1 MQAQDSVLG
10 APNSG
15 KSWGKKKKRGKGGGE
30 GGSLK

>member
-15 KSWGKKKKRGKGGGE
+15 KSWGKKKKGKGGGE